1 MKAFNKAGAYA
12 EQALSLI
19 WIVAAF
25 GQEKAEEEN
34 FTWFLEKNWQVGI
47 WNHFKGIFGFALFGV
62 VIYGAYAYGLSLGAI
77 IIDAEWTNN
86 SGETLKSGD
95 IISCFFGIIFGAFS
109 LGMGAPNMK
118 AVSEAR
124 VNAFAI

>member
-34 FTWFLEKNWQVGI
+34 FTRFLEKN
-47 WNHFKGIFGFALFGV
+47 
-62 VIYGAYAYGLSLGAI
+62 
-77 IIDAEWTNN
+77 
-86 SGETLKSGD
+86 
-95 IISCFFGIIFGAFS
+95 
-109 LGMGAPNMK
+109 
-118 AVSEAR
+118 R
-124 VNAFAI
+124 